1 MKRPPRQAVL
11 FGGTMLVLILLIVG
25 GFRWRTEQTDRAIDE
40 SRRADYAQCIA
51 INDNRESNR
60 TLSTVQYGILSDRL
74 RFDPPENPK
83 LTAAF
88 KQRLRQL
95 QKLLK
100 AQRPLDCSSYVRP
113 ELPPDKGVR

>member
-1 MKRPPRQAVL
+1 MRRPPRQAL
-11 FGGTMLVLILLIVG
+11 QFGGTMALLIILVLG
-25 GFRWRTEQTDRAIDE
+25 GFKWRTVQTDRAVEE

-51 INDNRESNR
+51 INDNREANR

-83 LTAAF
+83 LTKAF
-88 KQRLRQL
+88 KARLGQL

-100 AQRPLDCSSYVRP
+100 AQRALDCASYVRP
-113 ELPPDKGVR
+113 ELPPDRGVR